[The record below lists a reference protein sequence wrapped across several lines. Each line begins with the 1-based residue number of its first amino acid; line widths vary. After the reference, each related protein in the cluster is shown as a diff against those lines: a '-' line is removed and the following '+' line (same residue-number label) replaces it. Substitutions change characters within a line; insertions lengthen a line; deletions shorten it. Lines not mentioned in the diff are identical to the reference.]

1 MANHSGSE
9 GLVKIGSDTVGEL
22 RSYSISETAGTIE
35 DTVLTD
41 TAKSYKAGQTTWS
54 GSCDVFWDE
63 SDTGQ
68 SAITAGASVTL
79 NFYPEGSTTG
89 DTYASGAALVT
100 EISTSSSID
109 GMVEVSF
116 SFQGSGSLTWSAVS

>member
-9 GLVKIGSDTVGEL
+9 GLVKIGSSTVGEL

-35 DTVLTD
+35 DTTLTD
-41 TAKSYKAGQTTWS
+41 TAKTYKAGQTTWS
-54 GSCDVFWDE
+54 GSCDAFWDE
-63 SDTGQ
+63 SDAGQ
-68 SAITAGASVTL
+68 TAITAGASVTL
-79 NFYPEGSTTG
+79 NFYPEGDTSG
-89 DTYASGAALVT
+89 DTYASGSAIVT

-116 SFQGSGSLTWSAVS
+116 SFQGSGALTWATV

>member
-116 SFQGSGSLTWSAVS
+116 SFQGSGALTWAAVT

>member
-9 GLVKIGSDTVGEL
+9 GLVKIGSSTVGEL

-35 DTVLTD
+35 DTTLTD
-41 TAKSYKAGQTTWS
+41 TAKTYKAGQTTWS
-54 GSCDVFWDE
+54 GSCDAFWDE
-63 SDTGQ
+63 SDAGQ
-68 SAITAGASVTL
+68 TAITAGASVTL
-79 NFYPEGSTTG
+79 NFYPEGDTTG
-89 DTYASGAALVT
+89 DTYASGEAIVT

-116 SFQGSGSLTWSAVS
+116 SFQGSGALTWATV

>member
-9 GLVKIGSDTVGEL
+9 GLVKIGASTVGEL

-35 DTVLTD
+35 DTTLTD
-41 TAKSYKAGQTTWS
+41 AAKTYKAGQTTWS
-54 GSCDVFWDE
+54 GSCDAFWDE
-63 SDTGQ
+63 SDAGQ
-68 SAITAGASVTL
+68 TAITAGASVTL
-79 NFYPEGSTTG
+79 NFYPEGDTTG
-89 DTYASGAALVT
+89 DTYASGSALVT

-116 SFQGSGSLTWSAVS
+116 SFQGSGAITWATV

>member
-1 MANHSGSE
+1 MANHAGQS
-9 GLVKIGSDTVGEL
+9 GLVKIGSTTVGEL

-41 TAKSYKAGQTTWS
+41 GAKTYKAGQTTWS
-54 GSCDVFWDE
+54 GSCDAFWDE
-63 SDTGQ
+63 SDAAQ

-79 NFYPEGSTTG
+79 AFYPEGDASAAS
-89 DTYASGAALVT
+89 YASGSAVVT

-116 SFQGSGSLTWSAVS
+116 SFQGSGALTWATV